1 MDSSERKDM
10 NGGDV
15 NNASKQMIFG
25 VSFSP
30 FLFEED
36 RAHVITKRT
45 ERLVTAMC
53 MVVDCLPE
61 EDALRQKI
69 KMNALDLLES
79 SYLLLGEVSTKRYS
93 IETEMSQK
101 LLLLRS
107 LIALSFTLGSMS
119 DMNSKILIDEV
130 SSVLDHLSQSR
141 GYNAESGFARG
152 HSQVGDVTL
161 SPDMFKEETPVA
173 PRVSTPRTLHFGSQ
187 KDMSFTKD
195 QVIHKAHVPFAPAP
209 SSPEYKGH
217 HKVSA
222 PNRVLL
228 NQQKV
233 VPSASAQAKSD
244 LALRIA
250 RRNTILRLIKDKREV
265 TIKDISMVVS
275 EISEK
280 TIQRELLTLVS
291 EGVLKKT
298 GEKRW
303 SRYSILS
310 NQEAK

>member
-30 FLFEED
+30 SPFEED

-53 MVVDCLPE
+53 MVVDCLSE

-93 IETEMSQK
+93 IETDMSQK

-107 LIALSFTLGSMS
+107 LVALSFTLGSMS

-141 GYNAESGFARG
+141 GYSTESGFARS
-152 HSQVGDVTL
+152 HSQAGDVTL
-161 SPDMFKEETPVA
+161 SPDIFKDDMTASRRVPAARPV
-173 PRVSTPRTLHFGSQ
+173 HFQSQ

-195 QVIHKAHVPFAPAP
+195 QVTHKAHTTHEPVFKA
-209 SSPEYKGH
+209 PEYKGH
-217 HKVSA
+217 AKTITS
-222 PNRVLL
+222 NSVLL
-228 NQQKV
+228 NPQKV
-233 VPSASAQAKSD
+233 TSPVSTQSKSD